1 MELKQAILTRRS
13 VRGFLDRPVSKEII
27 EDILRTAT
35 RAVSANNTQPWEFAV
50 MTGDVMKKV
59 AADNMAHFERGEAED
74 FPDIPFEGVYRK
86 RQVDVAKQLFGAMDI
101 ERGDKE
107 KRHWWMGRGFRF
119 FDAPAAIILMMDASL
134 DESTCRFDVGCVAQ
148 NICLAAMEH
157 GLGTCVEDQAIM
169 YQTGLREILRIP
181 EDKRFVSG
189 IAIGYADPE
198 FPANGVI
205 SERADIDEITS
216 WYGF

>member
-59 AADNMAHFERGEAED
+59 AADNMARFERGEAED
-74 FPDIPFEGVYRK
+74 FPDIPFEGVYRE

-119 FDAPAAIILMMDASL
+119 FDAPAAIILM
-134 DESTCRFDVGCVAQ
+134 T
-148 NICLAAMEH
+148 
-157 GLGTCVEDQAIM
+157 
-169 YQTGLREILRIP
+169 
-181 EDKRFVSG
+181 VSYTHL
-189 IAIGYADPE
+189 IHRSSPM
-198 FPANGVI
+198 V
-205 SERADIDEITS
+205 
-216 WYGF
+216 W

>member
-1 MELKQAILTRRS
+1 MELKQAILTRKS
-13 VRGFLDRPVSKEII
+13 IRGFLDRPVPKEII
-27 EDILRTAT
+27 EDVLKTAS

-50 MTGDVMKKV
+50 MTGDVMKKG
-59 AADNMAHFERGEAED
+59 AADNMERFEKGEAED
-74 FPDIPFEGVYRK
+74 FPDIPFEGVYRT
-86 RQVDVAKQLFGAMDI
+86 RQVEVAKQLFGAMDI
-101 ERGDKE
+101 ARGDRE

-134 DESTCRFDVGCVAQ
+134 DETACRFDLGCVAQ

-181 EDKRFVSG
+181 ESKRFVSG
-189 IAIGYADPE
+189 IAIGYADPD
-198 FPANGVI
+198 FPANSVV
-205 SERADIDEITS
+205 SERADISEVTS

>member
-59 AADNMAHFERGEAED
+59 AADNMARFERGEAED

-134 DESTCRFDVGCVAQ
+134 DESPCRFDVGCVAQ